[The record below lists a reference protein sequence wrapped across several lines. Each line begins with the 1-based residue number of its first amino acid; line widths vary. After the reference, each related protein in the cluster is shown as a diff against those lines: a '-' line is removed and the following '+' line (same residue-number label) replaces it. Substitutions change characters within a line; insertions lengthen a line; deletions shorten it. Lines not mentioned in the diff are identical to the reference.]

1 VRRLFLA
8 TLILLAP
15 AGSLRAEENWQWVQ
29 KVFDGDTFRL
39 KGGQKVRLLGIDTPE
54 LHPSDKLYRDA
65 QRSRQDAAKIQEL
78 GAQSYEVT
86 RGLLKGR
93 LVRLELDETTRD
105 KYGRILAY
113 VYFKMAEDRFAE
125 IVGQRYAGKLPAKE
139 KEYMVNRELIRYG
152 WASAYKNFDYKEK
165 KDFLQLEKE
174 AREKGWGLWKKG
186 ERP

>member
-1 VRRLFLA
+1 MKRIFLA
-8 TLILLAP
+8 ILVLLALP
-15 AGSLRAEENWQWVQ
+15 GSLRAGEDWRWVQ

-39 KGGQKVRLLGIDTPE
+39 KGGEKVRLLGIDTPE

-65 QRSRQDAAKIQEL
+65 RRSHQDVAKIQEL

-86 RGLLKGR
+86 RNLLKGR

-125 IVGQRYAGKLPAKE
+125 IVGQPYRGKLPADE
-139 KEYMVNRELIRYG
+139 KEYMINRELIRYG
-152 WASAYKNFDYKEK
+152 WAATFKNFQFKEK
-165 KDFLQLEKE
+165 QDFLKLEKK
-174 AREKGWGLWKKG
+174 ARDAGWGLWGKG
-186 ERP
+186 PE